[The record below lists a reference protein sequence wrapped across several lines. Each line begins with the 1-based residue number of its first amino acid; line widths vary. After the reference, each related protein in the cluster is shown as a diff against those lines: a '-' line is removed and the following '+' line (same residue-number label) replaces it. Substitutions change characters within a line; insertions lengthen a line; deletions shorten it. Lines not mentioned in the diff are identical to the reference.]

1 MREDMAK
8 VIVERPRGNRGW
20 ITKRPRSRWRTLP
33 MDEWPLKESHKQEW
47 REYPMKFLNEN
58 LAPLRRFLRSHVG
71 QPWNDVVSE
80 MRERINLNSAVQLHI
95 WQHVKDYVCVD
106 PIERNGKLVNKRGF
120 ALDGYFYVDPATGI
134 LKDVPVVRRRRKN
147 TGPKPYI
154 RIDRWT
160 ICRKL
165 DGLWFLISLKPLPW
179 DNLDRTWDAV
189 FKSHCNKI
197 SRETFREFYGQY
209 AYAASKRQ
217 LNKKE
222 IASLK
227 SRQMLKKNKHRGK

>member
-8 VIVERPRGNRGW
+8 VIVERPRIGRGW
-20 ITKRPRSRWRTLP
+20 TTKRPRRRWQNIP

-47 REYPMKFLNEN
+47 RDCPMKCLNEN

-95 WQHVKDYVCVD
+95 WQHVKDYVCED
-106 PIERNGKLVNKRGF
+106 PIERDGKLWDKRGF
-120 ALDGYFYVDPATGI
+120 ELRGYFYVEPGTGI
-134 LKDVPVVRRRRKN
+134 LKEVPVVRRRRKN
-147 TGPKPYI
+147 FGPKPYI

-165 DGLWFLISLKPLPW
+165 NGIWFVITLKPIPAVLELAW
-179 DNLDRTWDAV
+179 DVV
-189 FKSHCNKI
+189 FKSNCKHI
-197 SRETFREFYGQY
+197 TQHTLRQFYGQY
-209 AYAASKRQ
+209 AYAVSKRQ

-227 SRQMLKKNKHRGK
+227 SRQMLTENTRRRK